1 MYQAS
6 KVGEH
11 TVPAAETTHFILHFH
26 STREVSFILFPT
38 PIRCAPAY
46 ATLLSSTCLSTVQKL
61 IRRFYLKE
69 LYKHA
74 QKGSIRIHLVEKI
87 VRPENGH
94 PTLWRRSAW
103 IYGLPFPRKR
113 LLPPDSCLL
122 NAWHGALKETSKSI
136 SLISRR
142 RPGPQL
148 LHCEPLA
155 TKVNS

>member
-1 MYQAS
+1 M
-6 KVGEH
+6 GEH

-26 STREVSFILFPT
+26 STREVSFHLVSHSNT
-38 PIRCAPAY
+38 MRSCMCYLA
-46 ATLLSSTCLSTVQKL
+46 CLSTVQKL

-69 LYKHA
+69 LYKHT

-136 SLISRR
+136 SLISQR